1 MNDLKKKKDAKRQQ
15 TFFLFLWKKKK
26 IKETIIRCSKW
37 DKRQKFVWKV
47 IIPSTKCSIGVFYR
61 WLIKLLELLFR
72 ARSTRV
78 KRRMTRANRTIGVNF
93 SCQLPLGF
101 APFSP
106 LPTPPRIS
114 PPKLNDLDA
123 IRLLDYRIIHSS
135 DSVSSPRE
143 RFWSIRCDGSR
154 RAFHERFQGFM
165 VLSQNFSFHHK
176 FNKLVSK
183 NRLLDIGI

>member
-106 LPTPPRIS
+106 LPTPHP
-114 PPKLNDLDA
+114 
-123 IRLLDYRIIHSS
+123 SS
-135 DSVSSPRE
+135 RRE
-143 RFWSIRCDGSR
+143 RRIFARDMNEWWR
-154 RAFHERFQGFM
+154 RNKKWIFHY
-165 VLSQNFSFHHK
+165 FSFAPAPCLSANSSAASLPCWK
-176 FNKLVSK
+176 QEECSDVPWIDFYE
-183 NRLLDIGI
+183 